1 MRAGGC
7 ATATLIFGFATI
19 NAIAAP
25 ASVCPPPCRWRAL
38 PAQSAKRGRQTAG
51 YICFDGNNQRF
62 TLSLTVAKKERSR
75 EGYNLRFR
83 DQDIVFTDGANGHS
97 NGQNFQV
104 PTANPLNYFQVI
116 SNAADLPTLAIDGK
130 LFLPASDKRKRNGK
144 LPLVMVVPGSLG
156 VAPSHVKHA
165 ETVVSDGFAAFV
177 LDCFGARDV
186 TSTVANQT
194 QFSFA
199 ASAYDVLAAWQVL
212 SDHPEIDASRIGAQ
226 GHSRGGS
233 AVLTAATRRFA
244 DAVVGAGAGF
254 RSVLAAYPW
263 SGHQFLDPSVDETE
277 IRVIMGDADEW
288 CSPMQVQGHCQ
299 AIRLSGGRATM
310 RLIGGAQHSF
320 DRGTG
325 IENVPDAS
333 VSPAA
338 PTAYIANDGA
348 FVHPLTGAADS
359 KLVDRDLMIYALKAG
374 YGRKGARIGSRDGDA
389 DLFKADM
396 LAFWRR
402 TLA

>member
-1 MRAGGC
+1 
-7 ATATLIFGFATI
+7 
-19 NAIAAP
+19 
-25 ASVCPPPCRWRAL
+25 V
-38 PAQSAKRGRQTAG
+38 
-51 YICFDGNNQRF
+51 
-62 TLSLTVAKKERSR
+62 
-75 EGYNLRFR
+75 RFR
-83 DQDIVFTDGANGHS
+83 DQNIVFKNGAK
-97 NGQNFQV
+97 GQNFEIS
-104 PTANPLNYFQVI
+104 TANPLNYFHVI
-116 SNAADLPTLAIDGK
+116 SRSAELPKLTIDGK
-130 LFLPASDKRKRNGK
+130 LFLPPTDRRKVDGK

-165 ETVVSDGFAAFV
+165 ETLVDDGFAAFM
-177 LDCFGARDV
+177 LDSFGARDV

-212 SDHPEIDASRIGAQ
+212 AEHPEIDASRIGAQ

-263 SGHQFLDPSVDETE
+263 SGHQFIDPSVDETE

-310 RLIGGAQHSF
+310 RLIGGAHHSF

-325 IENVPDAS
+325 IENVAEAS

-348 FVHPLTGAADS
+348 FIHPLTGVADS
-359 KLVDRDLMIYALKAG
+359 RLVDRDLMIYALKAG
-374 YGRKGARIGSRDGDA
+374 YGRKGAKIGSRDGDD
-389 DLFKADM
+389 DLFKTDM
-396 LAFWRR
+396 LTFWRR
-402 TLA
+402 TLR

>member
-1 MRAGGC
+1 
-7 ATATLIFGFATI
+7 
-19 NAIAAP
+19 
-25 ASVCPPPCRWRAL
+25 
-38 PAQSAKRGRQTAG
+38 
-51 YICFDGNNQRF
+51 
-62 TLSLTVAKKERSR
+62 
-75 EGYNLRFR
+75 LRFR
-83 DQDIVFTDGANGHS
+83 DQDIVFANGS
-97 NGQNFQV
+97 KGQNFEI
-104 PTANPLNYFQVI
+104 PTANPLNYFHVI
-116 SNAADLPTLAIDGK
+116 SRSAELPGLSIDGK
-130 LFLPASDKRKRNGK
+130 LFLPPADQRKADGK
-144 LPLVMVVPGSLG
+144 FPLVMVVPGSLG
-156 VAPSHVKHA
+156 VAASHLAHA
-165 ETVVSDGFAAFV
+165 EAVSDDGFAAFV
-177 LDCFGARDV
+177 LDSFGARDV

-199 ASAYDVLAAWQVL
+199 ASAYDVLAAWKVL
-212 SDHPEIDASRIGAQ
+212 SAHPEIDASRIGAQ

-244 DAVVGAGAGF
+244 DAVVGDGAGF

-299 AIRLSGGRATM
+299 AIRLSGGKVTM

-320 DRGTG
+320 DRGTD
-325 IENVPDAS
+325 IENVADAS

-338 PTAYIANDGA
+338 PTIYIGNDGA
-348 FVHPLTGAADS
+348 FIHPLGGVADS

-374 YGRKGARIGSRDGDA
+374 YGRKGAKIGSRDGEA
-389 DLFKADM
+389 ELFKADM

-402 TLA
+402 TLG

>member
-1 MRAGGC
+1 
-7 ATATLIFGFATI
+7 
-19 NAIAAP
+19 
-25 ASVCPPPCRWRAL
+25 V
-38 PAQSAKRGRQTAG
+38 
-51 YICFDGNNQRF
+51 
-62 TLSLTVAKKERSR
+62 
-75 EGYNLRFR
+75 RFR
-83 DQDIVFTDGANGHS
+83 DQNIVFKNGAK
-97 NGQNFQV
+97 GQNFEIS
-104 PTANPLNYFQVI
+104 TANPLNYFHVI
-116 SNAADLPTLAIDGK
+116 SRSAELPKLTIDGK
-130 LFLPASDKRKRNGK
+130 LFLPPTDRRKVDGK

-156 VAPSHVKHA
+156 VAPSHVQHA
-165 ETVVSDGFAAFV
+165 ETLVDDGFAAFM
-177 LDCFGARDV
+177 LDSFGARDV

-212 SDHPEIDASRIGAQ
+212 AEHPEIDASRIGAQ

-263 SGHQFLDPSVDETE
+263 SGHQFIDPSVDETE
-277 IRVIMGDADEW
+277 IRFIMGDADEW

-310 RLIGGAQHSF
+310 RLIGGAHHSF

-325 IENVPDAS
+325 IENVAEAS

-348 FVHPLTGAADS
+348 FIHPLTGVADS

-374 YGRKGARIGSRDGDA
+374 YGRKGAKIGSRDGDD
-389 DLFKADM
+389 DLFKTDM
-396 LAFWRR
+396 LTFWRR
-402 TLA
+402 TLR

>member
-1 MRAGGC
+1 M
-7 ATATLIFGFATI
+7 
-19 NAIAAP
+19 
-25 ASVCPPPCRWRAL
+25 
-38 PAQSAKRGRQTAG
+38 
-51 YICFDGNNQRF
+51 
-62 TLSLTVAKKERSR
+62 
-75 EGYNLRFR
+75 RFR
-83 DQDIVFTDGANGHS
+83 DQDIVFKNGS
-97 NGQNFQV
+97 RGQNV
-104 PTANPLNYFQVI
+104 EIPTANPLNYFQVI
-116 SNAADLPTLAIDGK
+116 SRAAELPKLTIDGK
-130 LFLPASDKRKRNGK
+130 LFLPHSDPRKRNGK

-156 VAPSHVKHA
+156 VAPSHLAHA
-165 ETVVSDGFAAFV
+165 EAVADDGFAAFV
-177 LDCFGARDV
+177 LDSFGARDV

-199 ASAYDVLAAWQVL
+199 ASAYDVLAAWKVL
-212 SDHPEIDASRIGAQ
+212 SAHPEIDASRIGAQ

-244 DAVVGAGAGF
+244 DAVVGDGAGF

-299 AIRLSGGRATM
+299 AIRLSGGKVSM

-320 DRGTG
+320 DRGTD
-325 IENVPDAS
+325 IEDLADAS

-338 PTAYIANDGA
+338 PTIYIGND
-348 FVHPLTGAADS
+348 S
-359 KLVDRDLMIYALKAG
+359 MLVDRDLIVYGLKAG
-374 YGRKGARIGSRDGDA
+374 YGRKGAKIGSRDGDA
-389 DLFKADM
+389 ELFKTEM

-402 TLA
+402 TLG